1 VALLEARYNL
11 ITFRDIWKMV
21 IGRDIDFIKLGRV
34 IIEKIYLN
42 INLNLSRYG
51 LYIKAWKIYGNI
63 GSC

>member
-1 VALLEARYNL
+1 
-11 ITFRDIWKMV
+11 MV